1 MDVAAQ
7 QIQRE
12 VQGVSHHGDD
22 EEHHHVAG
30 DGAQGVEHLGD
41 DLPASIRAIRRGI
54 GQDVP
59 KYPVTWLYSESRRSQ

>member
-12 VQGVSHHGDD
+12 VQGVSRHGDD

-30 DGAQGVEHLGD
+30 MA
-41 DLPASIRAIRRGI
+41 
-54 GQDVP
+54 P
-59 KYPVTWLYSESRRSQ
+59 KVLNT